1 MFYGGMVQ
9 PKNYLHTVMQSFTI
23 CCLVT
28 CIWMIFGCASVQVD
42 VASVQADVASVQ
54 ADVHKPLLTLLGNS

>member
-1 MFYGGMVQ
+1 MTYAGLAMFYGGMVQ

-28 CIWMIFGCASVQVD
+28 CIWMIFGYSLAFTRGAFHGPTAHETS
-42 VASVQADVASVQ
+42 S
-54 ADVHKPLLTLLGNS
+54 